1 MFNTQILA
9 GSSGQGGVTQ
19 QSLKFNDDDS
29 QYLSWTPAA
38 AGNRKTW
45 TWSGWVKLAQGL
57 NNNQSTIFGIGGS
70 SSGDLLQIT
79 GGGNGLFRFF
89 QNGGNTTY
97 IVWSGVL
104 RDVSAWY
111 HIVLAEDTTQA
122 TSSNR
127 IKLYLNGEQL
137 TSFSTEIYPSQ
148 NYEGGINNSVEHR
161 IGRDPNNEYSY
172 FDGYLSDI
180 HFIDGQALDPTS
192 FGQFTNGYW
201 EKIDYAGSYGTN
213 GFHLTF
219 QDDVV
224 SEGFNAVTYTG
235 NGGTQSISGLGLS
248 PDLVW
253 IKERSSTSGHQL
265 VDTVRGAGKRL
276 VSNGTVGEGV
286 AGGMLTS
293 FDGDGFSIGNDGAY
307 NENGQTYV
315 GWAWDA
321 GSGSAASNTNGTIT
335 STVKANPA
343 YGFSVVS
350 YTSPN
355 NAADQ
360 TVGHGLSQAPEAI
373 ICKNLDT
380 TYNWDIYH
388 SGTGSVEDTLTFTT
402 AGTRNLDVFT
412 TTAPTSTVFGTKDNF
427 THAGTNRYIAYCF
440 HSVAGYSYISSYSGT
455 GANGHKI
462 TTGFSPAFIMLKRYD
477 SGSVEDWL
485 IYDNTRNP
493 ANLSGNEY
501 VLRPNTNG
509 AEQAYGSI
517 DFESDGFTLQTVG
530 GALNASGGNYI
541 VMAFADTREAAF
553 WKDVSGQGNHWTPNN
568 LDYRDSLPDSPA
580 NNFAVMSS
588 IHPSSSNFTISDGNL
603 SLSKSGTGTF
613 GLYSQS
619 LMPTTGKWY
628 FEVCITGRGT
638 SDRTRVGLAN
648 YNSVTGTSTIQS
660 SYSGVEISTADAD
673 KVFIVQN
680 GSTTENDTFY
690 TALSDNDVVRF
701 AVDMDN
707 GRLYIGVNGN
717 WWNYNTSQTGG
728 DPTSGSGYVTNSTTI
743 FDGSPMTAY
752 SGFSAGTTTSTGQTF
767 NFGQDSTF
775 SGAKPMGAFTD
786 ANSIGNFQYAPPAGY
801 LALCTANLPTP
812 TIVDGSEHF
821 NTVLYTGTGATRSIT
836 GVGFQPD
843 WVWGKARNHGYSHW
857 LYDSVRGAEK
867 LLRSDLT
874 SAEAT
879 QGQGLTAFNADGF
892 SLGTTDDHN
901 ENTKTFASW
910 NWKAGGT
917 AASNTDGSITS
928 QVSAN
933 VDAGFSVATFTTP
946 ATGTG
951 FTVGHGLGVKPSML
965 ITRQKSS
972 GSAWW
977 VWHKDFPSPNTNYL
991 YLHEAFSI
999 GDLTQSTNSW
1009 DNTQPTTSVW
1019 SQRSDWA
1026 FQTNQPA
1033 VCYAFADVEGY
1044 LKAGSYT
1051 GNGSS
1056 DGPFVYTG
1064 FRPAWI
1070 MWKRTDSSTG
1080 GEWVIQDTTRRE
1092 FNPVNVSLYPNL
1104 ANAEATGETFRV
1116 QDTLSNGFKLR
1127 SSAAQCNASGGTYIY
1142 LAFAETPLKFATAR

>member
-9 GSSGQGGVTQ
+9 GSSGQGGGIAQ
-19 QSLKFNDDDS
+19 QSLKFNDDES

-38 AGNRKTW
+38 SGNRKTW

-57 NNNQSTIFGIGGS
+57 NNNPSTIFGIGGS
-70 SSGDLLQIT
+70 ASGDLFQIT
-79 GGGNGLFRFF
+79 GGSSGEFRYF

-97 IVWSGVL
+97 IVWNGRL

-148 NYEGGINNSVEHR
+148 NYDGGINNSVEHR
-161 IGRDPNNEYSY
+161 IGRDPNNEYNY
-172 FDGYLSDI
+172 FDGYMSDI

-201 EKIDYAGSYGTN
+201 EAIDYAGSYGTN

-219 QDDVV
+219 ADDVV
-224 SEGFNAVTYTG
+224 SEGFNAVTYRGTG
-235 NGGTQSISGLGLS
+235 TSQSVSGLGLAA
-248 PDLVW
+248 DLVW
-253 IKERSSTSGHQL
+253 IKKRNTTASHNIYDSVRGVQKRLKSDSTNAEDTRSSG
-265 VDTVRGAGKRL
+265 
-276 VSNGTVGEGV
+276 
-286 AGGMLTS
+286 LTS
-293 FDGDGFSIGNDGAY
+293 FDSDGFTVVSDAGVNTSSD
-307 NENGQTYV
+307 TYV
-315 GWAWDA
+315 AWCWDA
-321 GSGSAASNTNGTIT
+321 GSGSPVSNTDGSIT
-335 STVKANPA
+335 SSVKANPD
-343 YGFSVVS
+343 YGFSIIS
-350 YTSPN
+350 YTGNSVN
-355 NAADQ
+355 NA
-360 TVGHGLSQAPEAI
+360 TIGTGLNSEAEMVI
-373 ICKNLDT
+373 IKNRTEDSATDSWPVWHKDIGTGKYLSLST
-380 TYNWDIYH
+380 TNAAVTSSVWNDGGFTNDVISVSSWNGINK
-388 SGTGSVEDTLTFTT
+388 SGTTFIGY
-402 AGTRNLDVFT
+402 A
-412 TTAPTSTVFGTKDNF
+412 
-427 THAGTNRYIAYCF
+427 F
-440 HSVAGYSYISSYSGT
+440 HSVAGYSSIGSYTGT
-455 GANGHKI
+455 GAAGNAVNC
-462 TTGFSPAFIMLKRYD
+462 GFRPAFVMIKRSNNTGNWVIWDTTRLPQSGTIQGSYLNANLGD
-477 SGSVEDWL
+477 AEESPSGSNDIEFTD
-485 IYDNTRNP
+485 T
-493 ANLSGNEY
+493 
-501 VLRPNTNG
+501 
-509 AEQAYGSI
+509 
-517 DFESDGFTLQTVG
+517 GFTLQD
-530 GALNASGGNYI
+530 SGIYSNSSGDTFIY
-541 VMAFADTREAAF
+541 MAFADTREAAF

-786 ANSIGNFQYAPPAGY
+786 DSKLGTFQYQPPAGFKS
-801 LALCTANLPTP
+801 LCTANLPMP

-821 NTVLYTGTGATRSIT
+821 NTVLYTGTGATQSIT

-843 WVWGKARNHGYSHW
+843 FGWFKSRSNATSHELHDVIRGTGRLSSNLTDAEYTALNGFVNFASDGYS
-857 LYDSVRGAEK
+857 LDGTGGGGEV
-867 LLRSDLT
+867 
-874 SAEAT
+874 
-879 QGQGLTAFNADGF
+879 NASGRTYAAW
-892 SLGTTDDHN
+892 S
-901 ENTKTFASW
+901 
-910 NWKAGGT
+910 WKAGG
-917 AASNTDGSITS
+917 AAVSNTDGSITS

-933 VDAGFSVATFTTP
+933 VDAGFSIISW
-946 ATGTG
+946 TGSGVDGTI
-951 FTVGHGLGVKPSML
+951 GHGLTKTPEFFMTKDRNN
-965 ITRQKSS
+965 TR
-972 GSAWW
+972 AWEGF
-977 VWHKDFPSPNTNYL
+977 HKDLTVGYVL
-991 YLHEAFSI
+991 YLNLTLGQNDAGNTYFQGGYSAATSSTIALSTYLALTGRPMI
-999 GDLTQSTNSW
+999 G
-1009 DNTQPTTSVW
+1009 
-1019 SQRSDWA
+1019 
-1026 FQTNQPA
+1026 
-1033 VCYAFADVEGY
+1033 YAFHSVDGFSKV
-1044 LKAGSYT
+1044 GSYT
-1051 GNGSS
+1051 GNGST

-1064 FRPAWI
+1064 FRPAWLMI
-1070 MWKRTDSSTG
+1070 KRIDAAAD
-1080 GEWVIQDTTRRE
+1080 WIIWDAKRDTYNE
-1092 FNPVNVSLYPNL
+1092 LSKFLYPNL
-1104 ANAEATGETFRV
+1104 SSGEAIGSGVADF
-1116 QDTLSNGFKLR
+1116 LSNGFKLKNAGTANR
-1127 SSAAQCNASGGTYIY
+1127 NASGGTYIY
-1142 LAFAETPLKFATAR
+1142 LAFAEHPFKYANAR